1 MRLLLA
7 GLAALVSSCGAQ
19 AVGPPP
25 RTPDWMA
32 GYWLSCETG
41 EVAESWTG
49 AGTGVLI
56 GATLTQGQQAGFEFL
71 RIADNGR
78 GGYSY
83 FSMPNGRSPAT
94 EFAMVSNANSR
105 AVFENL
111 EHDFPQRI
119 IYERNG
125 EHLHARIEDASAAQ
139 GMDWN
144 YRLSEH
150 DERCPG

>member
-1 MRLLLA
+1 MRALVF
-7 GLAALVSSCGAQ
+7 GLAMLVAGCGAK
-19 AVGPPP
+19 AIPLASA
-25 RTPDWMA
+25 TPDWMA
-32 GYWLSCETG
+32 GYWLSCEAG

-49 AGTGVLI
+49 AGVGVLL
-56 GATLTQGQQAGFEFL
+56 GATLTQGEQAGFEFL
-71 RIADNGR
+71 RIAENGN

-94 EFAMVSNANSR
+94 EFVMVANASGR

-119 IYERNG
+119 IYQRRGER
-125 EHLHARIEDASAAQ
+125 LHARIENASGVQ

-144 YRLSEH
+144 YRLTTH
-150 DERCPG
+150 DDRCAS